1 MRFLRSRRG
10 VLTLSV
16 LLLLVLFLV
25 RPGANHLQARIVGS
39 ISMALGRPV
48 EVTSVHLRLLPQPG
62 FDLENFVVHEDPAFG
77 AEPMLRAQEVT
88 ASLRVTSL
96 LRGRLEIASLS
107 LTEPSLNL
115 VRNAEGHWNLENLVE
130 RAERNPVAPTSKG
143 KTETRPGF
151 PYIEAQRGRINFKL
165 GPEKKHY
172 ALTGGDF
179 ALWQDSENTWGLR
192 LKAQPVRTDFNLSD
206 TGIVQVNGSWQRATI
221 LHNTPVQFDLQW
233 EGPQLGQLT
242 KLAYGNDKGW
252 RGSVRLSATIAGT
265 PGNLTLRSAASVDDF
280 RRYDV
285 MGGSD
290 LRLAVECK
298 SHYSSMDNTL
308 SDLSCL
314 APVGNGVI
322 SVAGRIANPL
332 ASPGY
337 DLAVIARDLPLQSLV
352 ALVRH
357 AKLGIPDDLVASG
370 QVSATMKLRRSAQP
384 SSTGFPAWE
393 GGGETSGFHLGSSL
407 TQTDLALDGVPFH
420 LATAKDTKSR
430 MISRALP
437 TARSASATSEDRLDV
452 GPFRVLMGKQNPILV
467 RGWISRSGY
476 SFQLQGEAQLQRLL
490 QAARTVGLP
499 VLQTA
504 AEGSSKID
512 LEIAGGWV
520 GFAAAE
526 TIGKVQLHSIRAPV
540 RGLHE
545 PVEISSANLVL
556 SPGHTNVQN
565 LNATLAGTSWRG
577 SLLLPRPCVAG
588 TCAVSFDLHADEIAV
603 ERLNQV
609 LNPGIRP
616 QPWYRF
622 LSPSSSASA
631 GYLLGLNAVGK
642 LTADRILVGKLAGS
656 RLAAN
661 VELHNGKL
669 QLSDLHADVL
679 GGKHIGEWNAD
690 FTTKPPQ
697 YSGLG
702 TVERLA
708 LSQLATTMNSNWITG
723 SAKASYRVNTSGL
736 TTSELLASAG
746 GTLQLDAWDGG
757 LPRLVLTEGAGPLQM
772 HRLTLHLLLKDGRF
786 EIQDGR
792 LETGT
797 GRYLL
802 SGTASPGRSL
812 NLKLTR
818 DGAPGFN
825 ITGTLTDPHVSQ
837 IVTPEARAALK
848 P

>member
-16 LLLLVLFLV
+16 VLLLVLFLV

-107 LTEPSLNL
+107 LAEPSLNL

-143 KTETRPGF
+143 KTETRPAF

-206 TGIVQVNGSWQRATI
+206 TGIVQVNGSWQRAAI

-233 EGPQLGQLT
+233 DGPQLGQLT
-242 KLAYGNDKGW
+242 KLVYGNDKGW
-252 RGSVRLSATIAGT
+252 RGSVRLSAAIAGT
-265 PGNLTLRSAASVDDF
+265 PGSLTLRSAASVDDF

-308 SDLSCL
+308 SEVSCT
-314 APVGNGVI
+314 APVGNGAVTL
-322 SVAGRIANPL
+322 AGRIA
-332 ASPGY
+332 SPIVSPSY
-337 DLAVIARDLPLQSLV
+337 DLMLSAQDLPVQSLV
-352 ALVRH
+352 ALAQH
-357 AKLGIPDDLVASG
+357 AKLGLPDDLVAAG
-370 QVSATMKLRRSAQP
+370 QISATMKFRGLAQP
-384 SSTGFPAWE
+384 GSAGLPAWE

-407 TQTDLALDGVPFH
+407 TQTDLALNSVPFH
-420 LATAKDTKSR
+420 LSTPTDTKSR
-430 MISRALP
+430 VNPRA
-437 TARSASATSEDRLDV
+437 TAGSTSATPEDRLDV
-452 GPFRVLMGKQNPILV
+452 GPFRVLLGRRNPILV

-476 SFQLQGEAQLQRLL
+476 SFQLQGEAQLQRLI
-490 QAARTVGLP
+490 QASRTVGLP
-499 VLQTA
+499 ALQTT

-512 LEIAGGWV
+512 LEIAGGWA
-520 GFAAAE
+520 GFAAPE

-540 RGLHE
+540 HGLHE
-545 PVEISSANLVL
+545 PVEISSANLIL
-556 SPGHTNVQN
+556 SPGHVNVQN
-565 LNATLAGTSWRG
+565 LTATVAGTSWRG
-577 SLLLPRPCVAG
+577 SMLLPRPCVAAA
-588 TCAVSFDLHADEIAV
+588 CAVSFDLHADEIAL
-603 ERLNQV
+603 ERLNQA
-609 LNPGIRP
+609 LNPGVRP

-622 LSPSSSASA
+622 MSSASS
-631 GYLLGLNAVGK
+631 GSGSYLLGLNAAGK

-656 RLAAN
+656 RFSAN
-661 VELHNGKL
+661 AELHNGKL
-669 QLSDLHADVL
+669 QLSNLHADVL
-679 GGKHIGEWNAD
+679 GGKHVGEWKAD

-702 TVERLA
+702 TVDRLV
-708 LSQLATTMNSNWITG
+708 LSQLGTAMNSNWITG
-723 SAKASYRVNTSGL
+723 SARASYRVNASGL
-736 TTSELLASAG
+736 TTGELLASAG
-746 GTLQLDAWDGG
+746 GTLRLDAWDGG
-757 LPRLVLTEGAGPLQM
+757 LPHLVLTDGAGPLQM
-772 HRLTLHLLLKDGRF
+772 HRLTLRLLLKDGRF
-786 EIQDGR
+786 EIQDGS
-792 LETGT
+792 LETGA